1 MPFVKTLKFFSGNL
15 HAFSC
20 SFSMLTIETDS
31 KKNVVIK
38 GVDSEIWAFRRGN
51 SLGIKGTSN
60 EWNKGGLIEL
70 L

>member
-38 GVDSEIWAFRRGN
+38 GVDSEI
-51 SLGIKGTSN
+51 
-60 EWNKGGLIEL
+60 
-70 L
+70 